1 MCNWSVKQGYI
12 ILKTARGVP
21 FWQLLVR
28 HFHHLNNWD
37 FPLFR
42 STKYWNCNWISGRES
57 VYSFETFNISTKGG
71 GGGTALELSNEIS
84 HKKFKIFVEN
94 AFENWIQVYQELYF
108 GVVFV
113 FVFCCTLSAF
123 SYFLDRIAHS
133 F

>member
-71 GGGTALELSNEIS
+71 GAALELSNEIS

-108 GVVFV
+108 GGFFV
-113 FVFCCTLSAF
+113 FIFCCTLSAF

>member
-28 HFHHLNNWD
+28 HFHHFNNWD

-57 VYSFETFNISTKGG
+57 VYSFETFNISTKCGG
-71 GGGTALELSNEIS
+71 GGNSPRIIS
-84 HKKFKIFVEN
+84 WNIAQKIQDICRKCVWKLNSSILRAVFWG
-94 AFENWIQVYQELYF
+94 F
-108 GVVFV
+108 FV